1 MHFPKTP
8 YPRINQ
14 NFLPLQIIPEEN
26 QLSQKCS
33 HSCLHFKE
41 AAGSDSKSPKSNDF
55 LNEIVKDYYNLSNNG
70 SLGKNLLSSSIIANK
85 RKTTYF
91 QI

>member
-14 NFLPLQIIPEEN
+14 NFLPLQIILEEN

-33 HSCLHFKE
+33 HSYLHFKE
-41 AAGSDSKSPKSNDF
+41 AASLNLKSPKSNNF
-55 LNEIVKDYYNLSNNG
+55 LNKIVKDYYNLSNNS
-70 SLGKNLLSSSIIANK
+70 SLGKSLLSSSIIANK